1 MPTAIPARQ
10 MRRPNENA
18 RMGDRSH
25 RATCLHMADSEQVM
39 GNSDPQSSRTANT
52 NLSAGGANM
61 SGNATT
67 AAMPAV
73 AVARYDLHTTRLR
86 ASDVFRSTTGC
97 RPRWKNANTQA

>member
-67 AAMPAV
+67 AANGRKNRMVMVSFTRFFRQASTRRNAHVP
-73 AVARYDLHTTRLR
+73 TT
-86 ASDVFRSTTGC
+86 STSAT
-97 RPRWKNANTQA
+97 A